1 MKMIER
7 WFPCQEVS
15 EASAAG
21 WGTGNAEAN
30 IFPWF
35 AKRPLA
41 QAKAAVITSLLP
53 WPDDAAEQRRLQD
66 LVRRSLVGPGDAKK
80 AAYDEAHDDLVAELA
95 RHYPLGARLLDPFSG
110 RAMIPLEAARLG
122 VAALGIDYSPLATLA
137 GQLLADCPLREWDNV
152 PPLPFGGNDD
162 QLLPSSLAADVAAVL
177 AEVGRRYAT
186 AMSKYYPAVNGL
198 QPWGYLWA
206 ISLPCQE
213 CGRRFPLTGS
223 LILRHPL
230 SRKNDPGQAYDIV
243 VDRCSGIWTI
253 DVHEGG
259 PYGQPTRVVA
269 QGKSKYDS
277 DGKVAVCPFCEY
289 VHPKDVH
296 TRLASNGLGRDE
308 LLVVADTEPSGRK
321 VFRTPTDI
329 DLNAIALAEKA
340 LLDEPD
346 FGALPAVPSEQIPPG
361 NTWTIQPTVYGART
375 YGDLANRR
383 QTLGFVHL
391 CRTINDIAADLASA
405 GLGGNH
411 ISVLT
416 GYAASVLARK
426 LRRATRGCTL
436 QPCLDK
442 RSDSNYVKVS
452 DVFGANESSIG
463 FSYDYFEVGLGE
475 GAGSWATV
483 AGDTVN
489 ALRRQAKR
497 APGRPADLQKGSAT
511 AIPRR
516 PGSIDAVVTDPPY
529 DSMID
534 YSDASDLFYV
544 WVKRALSSTHPE
556 LLVTADPRG
565 LQDKDEEII
574 VKKGTPTG
582 DHRTQEHYD
591 QLMSIALT
599 ETARVVRPDG
609 VVTIVFGHG
618 DPDVWRRLLD
628 AITSGG
634 LYLTGSWPARTE
646 KGGQAGSSNIQTT
659 LTMSC
664 RPILPGRPL
673 GRLNEVRMEIHKVI
687 KERVPLWE
695 ASGLALT
702 DQLMASAGPAMEV
715 AGRYSEVVDP
725 AGARVD
731 AYDFLI
737 LARRAVQEAAAIRI
751 DNLPLETF
759 DARTQFALFWSRLF
773 GRGAAPKSEA
783 RWQAMAS
790 DLSMD
795 DLRGV
800 LTNVDKGTRLCFGKE
815 ARRSITTESAVIDVA
830 LALSRAWHE
839 GLEEVGRVIASSG
852 RDAADD
858 HLFAAL
864 TYLSARMPESDP
876 DRTAWTAIVR
886 YRSNLGSTMRRLAM
900 AARHAEAEAVTN
912 AGRLPLFDVRG
923 GDSR

>member
-1 MKMIER
+1 MRMIER

-15 EASAAG
+15 DASAAG

-30 IFPWF
+30 IFTWF

-53 WPDDAAEQRRLQD
+53 WPDDPGEQRRIQD
-66 LVRRSLVGPGDAKK
+66 LVRRSLVGSGDVKK
-80 AAYDEAHDDLVAELA
+80 AGYDEAHDELVAELA
-95 RHYPLGARLLDPFSG
+95 RHYPPGARLLDPFSG

-137 GQLLADCPLREWDNV
+137 GQLLADYPLRDWGSQ
-152 PPLPFGGNDD
+152 PPLPFGNGSS
-162 QLLPSSLAADVAAVL
+162 QLLPGQLADDVDAVL
-177 AEVGRRYAT
+177 AEIDLRYAER
-186 AMSKYYPAVNGL
+186 MSTYFPAVDGR

-206 ISLPCQE
+206 VSLPCQE

-223 LILRHPL
+223 LWLRYPL
-230 SRKNDPGQAYDIV
+230 PRKNDPGQSYDIV
-243 VDRCSGIWTI
+243 ADSSTGTWTI
-253 DVHEGG
+253 DVHEGD
-259 PYGQPTRVVA
+259 PYGLPTRVVA

-277 DGKVAVCPFCEY
+277 EGKVAVCPFPSCGH

-296 TRLASNGLGRDE
+296 TRLATKGFGQDE
-308 LLVVADTEPSGRK
+308 LLVVADTEASGRK
-321 VFRTPTDI
+321 VFRAPTDI
-329 DLNAIALAEKA
+329 DLSAIALAEKA
-340 LLDEPD
+340 LATEPA
-346 FGALPAVPSEQIPPG
+346 FGTLPAVPGEPIPPG
-361 NTWTIQPTVYGART
+361 NTWTIQPTVYGAKT

-383 QTLGFVHL
+383 QTLGLVNL
-391 CRTINDIAADLASA
+391 CRIINEVAAEVLAA
-405 GLGGNH
+405 GL
-411 ISVLT
+411 SVEYTAALT

-475 GAGSWATV
+475 GAGSWATI
-483 AGDTVN
+483 AADTVN
-489 ALRRQAKR
+489 ALRRQASR
-497 APGRPADLQKGSAT
+497 APGRPAELQRGSAT

-516 PGSIDAVVTDPPY
+516 ADSFDAVVTDPPY

-544 WVKRALSSTHPE
+544 WVKRALSSTYPE
-556 LLVTADPRG
+556 LLVTADRYG

-574 VKKGTPTG
+574 VKKGNPAG

-591 QLMSIALT
+591 RGMAAAL
-599 ETARVVRPDG
+599 EEAARVVRPDG
-609 VVTIVFGHG
+609 VVTVVFGHG

-659 LTMSC
+659 LTMCC
-664 RPILPGRPL
+664 RPIGQGRPL
-673 GRLNEVRMEIHKVI
+673 GRVNEVRAEIRRVI

-695 ASGLALT
+695 MSGLALT

-715 AGRYSEVVDP
+715 VGRYCEVADP
-725 AGARVD
+725 AGEKVD
-731 AYDFLI
+731 SYDFLI

-751 DNLPLETF
+751 DDLPLETF
-759 DARTQFALFWSRLF
+759 DARTQFGLFWSRLF
-773 GRGAAPKSEA
+773 GRGVAAKSEA
-783 RWQAMAS
+783 RWQALAS
-790 DLSMD
+790 SLTMD

-800 LTNVDKGTRLCFGKE
+800 LANVDKGTRLCFGRE
-815 ARRSITTESAVIDVA
+815 AKRPITPDSDVIDVA
-830 LALSRAWHE
+830 FALSRAWEE
-839 GLEEVGRVIASSG
+839 GLDEVGHVIAASG
-852 RDAADD
+852 RDINDG

-876 DRTAWTAIVR
+876 DRAAWTAIVR
-886 YRSNLGSTMRRLAM
+886 ARNNRNLVAATRQAQPDAGTM
-900 AARHAEAEAVTN
+900 T
-912 AGRLPLFDVRG
+912 LFDLPG
-923 GDSR
+923 EDSR

>member
-1 MKMIER
+1 MRMIER

-30 IFPWF
+30 IFTWF

-41 QAKAAVITSLLP
+41 QAKAAAITSLLP
-53 WPDDAAEQRRLQD
+53 WPDEPGEQRRLQD
-66 LVRRSLVGPGDAKK
+66 LVRRSLVGSGDVKK
-80 AAYDEAHDDLVAELA
+80 ASYDEAHDELVAEIA
-95 RHYPLGARLLDPFSG
+95 RHYPSGARLLDPFSG

-122 VAALGIDYSPLATLA
+122 VAALGVDYSPLATLA
-137 GQLLADCPLREWDNV
+137 GQLLAGYPLRDWSEE
-152 PPLPFGGNDD
+152 PPLPFGEDKGQMLRN
-162 QLLPSSLAADVAAVL
+162 SLADDVAAVL
-177 AEVGRRYAT
+177 AEVGRRYKT
-186 AMSKYYPAVNGL
+186 AMSKYYPVVDGL

-213 CGRRFPLTGS
+213 CGRRFPLTGP
-223 LILRHPL
+223 LKLRYPL
-230 SRKNDPGQAYDIV
+230 PRKGDPGQSYDV
-243 VDRCSGIWTI
+243 LVDHGDGSWVI
-253 DVHEGG
+253 DVHDG
-259 PYGQPTRVVA
+259 PPSGQPARVVA

-277 DGKVAVCPFCEY
+277 DGKVAVCPFCGH

-296 TRLASNGLGRDE
+296 TRLAREGLGQDE

-321 VFRTPTDI
+321 VFRAPTDI
-329 DLNAIALAEKA
+329 DLKAIADAEKA
-340 LLDEPD
+340 LLDEPP
-346 FGALPAVPSEQIPPG
+346 FGALPAVPDEQIPPG
-361 NTWTIQPTVYGART
+361 NTWTIQPTVYGAKT
-375 YGDLANRR
+375 YGDLANHR
-383 QTLGFVHL
+383 QTLGFVRL
-391 CRTINDIAADLASA
+391 CRTIGELSADLASA
-405 GLGGNH
+405 GL
-411 ISVLT
+411 SADYVAALS

-452 DVFGANESSIG
+452 DVFGMNESSIG

-483 AGDTVN
+483 AEDTVS
-489 ALRRQAKR
+489 ALRRQATR
-497 APGRPADLQKGSAT
+497 APGRPADLQRGSAT

-516 PGSIDAVVTDPPY
+516 PDSIDAVVTDPPY

-534 YSDASDLFYV
+534 YLDASDLFYV
-544 WVKRALSSTHPE
+544 WVKRALSSANPE
-556 LLVTADPRG
+556 LLITADQHG

-574 VKKGTPTG
+574 VKKGIPAG
-582 DHRTQEHYD
+582 DHRTQERYD
-591 QLMSIALT
+591 RLMAKALN
-599 ETARVVRPDG
+599 EAARVVRPDG
-609 VVTIVFGHG
+609 VVTVVFGHG

-659 LTMSC
+659 LTMCC
-664 RPILPGRPL
+664 RPIAPGRPL
-673 GRLNEVRMEIHKVI
+673 GRVNEVRMEVRQVI
-687 KERVPLWE
+687 RERVPLWE

-715 AGRYSEVVDP
+715 AGRYSEVAAPSGERVDP
-725 AGARVD
+725 
-731 AYDFLI
+731 YDFLV

-759 DARTQFALFWSRLF
+759 DSRTQFALFWSRLF
-773 GRGAAPKSEA
+773 GRAVAPRSEA
-783 RWQAMAS
+783 RWQAMAA
-790 DLSMD
+790 DLSME

-800 LTNVDKGTRLCFGKE
+800 LTNADKGTRFCFGRESK
-815 ARRSITTESAVIDVA
+815 RLITLESAVIDVA
-830 LALSRAWHE
+830 LALSRAWHQ
-839 GLEEVGRVIASSG
+839 GLDEVARVIAASG
-852 RDAADD
+852 RDAEDD

-876 DRTAWTAIVR
+876 DRAAWTAIVR
-886 YRSNLGSTMRRLAM
+886 HRSNLGSTVKNLVATARQADSDTGRLA
-900 AARHAEAEAVTN
+900 
-912 AGRLPLFDVRG
+912 LFDP
-923 GDSR
+923 

>member
-1 MKMIER
+1 MRMIER

-21 WGTGNAEAN
+21 WGTGNAEAT
-30 IFPWF
+30 IFTWF

-53 WPDDAAEQRRLQD
+53 WPDEPDEQARLQD
-66 LVRRSLVGPGDAKK
+66 LVRYSLVGSGGARK
-80 AAYDEAHDDLVAELA
+80 AGYDEAHDELVAELA

-122 VAALGIDYSPLATLA
+122 VAALGVDYSPLATLA
-137 GQLLADCPLREWDNV
+137 GQLLAEYPLRKWGEE
-152 PPLPFGGNDD
+152 PPLPFGRDNG
-162 QLLPSSLAADVAAVL
+162 QMLRSSLAEDVASVL
-177 AEVGRRYAT
+177 AEVGRRYSET
-186 AMSKYYPAVNGL
+186 MSRYYPAVDGL

-206 ISLPCQE
+206 VSLPCRE

-223 LILRHPL
+223 LQLRYPL
-230 SRKNDPGQAYDIV
+230 PRKNDPGQSYDIL
-243 VDRCSGIWTI
+243 VDQGSGSWAI
-253 DVHEGG
+253 DVHEGV
-259 PYGQPTRVVA
+259 PNGQPTRVVA
-269 QGKSKYDS
+269 QGKNKYDS
-277 DGKVAVCPFCEY
+277 DGKVVICPFCGH

-296 TRLASNGLGRDE
+296 TRLVREGLGQDE
-308 LLVVADTEPSGRK
+308 LLVVADTEASGRK
-321 VFRTPTDI
+321 VFRAPADV
-329 DLNAIALAEKA
+329 DLKAIADAEKA
-340 LLDEPD
+340 LLDESG
-346 FGALPAVPSEQIPPG
+346 FGALPAVPNEQIPPG

-383 QTLGFVHL
+383 QTLGFVRL
-391 CRTINDIAADLASA
+391 CRTINEIATDLASA
-405 GLGGNH
+405 GLGGDY
-411 ISVLT
+411 VAALT

-452 DVFGANESSIG
+452 DVFGMNESSIG

-475 GAGSWATV
+475 GAGSWATI

-497 APGRPADLQKGSAT
+497 AQGRPADLQRGSAT

-516 PGSIDAVVTDPPY
+516 SESVDAVVTDPPY

-574 VKKGTPTG
+574 VKKGTPAG

-591 QLMSIALT
+591 RLMATALR
-599 ETARVVRPDG
+599 EAARVVRPDG

-628 AITSGG
+628 AVTSGG

-659 LTMSC
+659 LTMCC
-664 RPILPGRPL
+664 RPIVPGRPP
-673 GRLNEVRMEIHKVI
+673 GRVNEVRMEIRKVI
-687 KERVPLWE
+687 KERVPLWDK
-695 ASGLALT
+695 SLLALT

-725 AGARVD
+725 SGEPVD
-731 AYDFLI
+731 PYDFLV

-773 GRGAAPKSEA
+773 GRGVAPRSEA

-790 DLSMD
+790 DLLMD

-800 LTNVDKGTRLCFGKE
+800 LANVDKGARLCFGKE
-815 ARRSITTESAVIDVA
+815 ARRPITPDSAVIDVA
-830 LALSRAWHE
+830 LALSRAWRE
-839 GLEEVGRVIASSG
+839 GLDEVARVIAASG
-852 RDAADD
+852 RDVGDD

-876 DRTAWTAIVR
+876 DRAAWTAIVR
-886 YRSNLGSTMRRLAM
+886 YRSNLGQTVNDLEA
-900 AARHAEAEAVTN
+900 AARQVGSDAD
-912 AGRLPLFDVRG
+912 RLTLFDAPEE
-923 GDSR
+923 DSQ

>member
-1 MKMIER
+1 MRMIER

-15 EASAAG
+15 KASAGG

-30 IFPWF
+30 IFTWF

-53 WPDDAAEQRRLQD
+53 WPDDPSEQQRLQD
-66 LVRRSLVGPGDAKK
+66 LVRRSLVGSDNIKK
-80 AAYDEAHDDLVAELA
+80 AAYDEAHDDLVTELA
-95 RHYPLGARLLDPFSG
+95 RHYPWGARLLDPFSG
-110 RAMIPLEAARLG
+110 RAMIPLEASRLG
-122 VAALGIDYSPLATLA
+122 CAALGIDYSPLATLA
-137 GQLLADCPLREWDNV
+137 GQLLADYPLRDWGHQ
-152 PPLPFGGNDD
+152 PSLPFGDRNR
-162 QLLPSSLAADVAAVL
+162 LLPGQLADDVAAVL
-177 AEVGRRYAT
+177 AEVDCRYKSTMQAFYPTVDGR
-186 AMSKYYPAVNGL
+186 

-213 CGRRFPLTGS
+213 CGNRFPLTGS
-223 LILRHPL
+223 LWLRYPL
-230 SRKNDPGQAYDIV
+230 PRKNDLGQSYDIV
-243 VDRCSGIWTI
+243 ADRSSGTWTI
-253 DVHEGG
+253 DVHEGE
-259 PYGQPTRVVA
+259 PYGLPTRVVA
-269 QGKSKYDS
+269 QGKNKYDS
-277 DGKVAVCPFCEY
+277 EGKVAVCPFCDHP
-289 VHPKDVH
+289 HPKDVH
-296 TRLASNGLGRDE
+296 TRLAMNCLGLDE
-308 LLVVADTEPSGRK
+308 LLVVADTEESGRK

-329 DLNAIALAEKA
+329 DLTAIAKAEKVLA
-340 LLDEPD
+340 AEPA
-346 FGALPAVPSEQIPPG
+346 FGSLPAVPHERIPAG
-361 NTWTIQPTVYGART
+361 NTWTIQPTVYGAKT

-383 QTLGFVHL
+383 QTLGFVRL
-391 CRTINDIAADLASA
+391 CRIIDQLSAELTSA
-405 GLGGNH
+405 GLGTDY
-411 ISVLT
+411 VAALT
-416 GYAASVLARK
+416 SYAASVLARK

-475 GAGSWATV
+475 GAGSWATI
-483 AGDTVN
+483 ANDTVN
-489 ALRRQAKR
+489 ALRRQASR
-497 APGRPADLQKGSAT
+497 APGRPAQIQRDSAT

-516 PGSIDAVVTDPPY
+516 AESFDAVVTDPPY

-544 WVKRALSSTHPE
+544 WVKRALVSTHPE
-556 LLVTADPRG
+556 LLITADPYG

-574 VKKGTPTG
+574 VKKGNPAG
-582 DHRTQEHYD
+582 DHRTQEYYD
-591 QLMSIALT
+591 RMMAKALQEAT
-599 ETARVVRPDG
+599 RVMRPDG

-664 RPILPGRPL
+664 RPIGHGRPL
-673 GRLNEVRMEIHKVI
+673 GRVNEVRTEIRRVI

-695 ASGLALT
+695 TSGLALT

-715 AGRYSEVVDP
+715 VGRYSEVADP
-725 AGARVD
+725 AGVKVD
-731 AYDFLI
+731 PYDFLI

-751 DNLPLETF
+751 EDLPLETF
-759 DARTQFALFWSRLF
+759 DARTQFGLFWSRLF
-773 GRGAAPKSEA
+773 GRSVAPKSEA
-783 RWQAMAS
+783 RWQALAS
-790 DLSMD
+790 DLTMD

-800 LTNVDKGTRLCFGKE
+800 LANVDKGTRLCFGKE
-815 ARRSITTESAVIDVA
+815 AKRPISQDSNVIDVA
-830 LALSRAWHE
+830 FALARAWKE
-839 GLEEVGRVIASSG
+839 SLDEVGQVLAASG
-852 RDAADD
+852 RDADDD

-876 DRTAWTAIVR
+876 DRAAWTAIVR
-886 YRSNLGSTMRRLAM
+886 YRSNLAQTMRNLS
-900 AARHAEAEAVTN
+900 AATRRAQSGTESPT
-912 AGRLPLFDVRG
+912 LFDL
-923 GDSR
+923 